1 MIDQAAIERWHMKWR
16 VTEEK
21 VAEAVDRIVRAANP
35 LRIVAFGSRARG
47 TANSESDLDLA
58 VIVDAVPPGKR
69 IVGSEMLSDLCLP
82 VDLLVMDAAR
92 HNRFKAFLNSVHHD
106 IAEEGVVLY
115 DRERNGRTDQ
125 NAIRKISVG

>member
-1 MIDQAAIERWHMKWR
+1 MIDQAAMDRWRAKWQ

-21 VAEAVDRIVRAANP
+21 VSEALDRIVRAANP
-35 LRIVAFGSRARG
+35 LKIIAFGSRARG
-47 TANSESDLDLA
+47 TSHAESDLDLA
-58 VIVDAVPPGKR
+58 VILDVMPPGKR

-82 VDLLVMDAAR
+82 VDLLVMDAGR
-92 HNRFKAFLNSVHHD
+92 HNRYKMYLNSVHHD

-125 NAIRKISVG
+125 NAIKKVSIG